1 MSGFLEDIAKLEA
14 VEFIGLAK
22 LLGVEL
28 LEGEELRPMGDIVDD
43 IMFKFS
49 KLNRKKRR
57 ELKKIVSAA
66 GGEIKNETENTK
78 TKRSFYTK
86 EV

>member
-28 LEGEELRPMGDIVDD
+28 LEGEELRPMGDIVED
-43 IMFKFS
+43 IMTKFS

-57 ELKKIVSAA
+57 ELKEIVRAA
-66 GGEIKNETENTK
+66 GRRIKK
-78 TKRSFYTK
+78 
-86 EV
+86 

>member
-1 MSGFLEDIAKLEA
+1 MRGFLEGIAKLEA

-28 LEGEELRPMGDIVDD
+28 LEGEELRPMGDIVED
-43 IMFKFS
+43 IMVKFS

-57 ELKKIVSAA
+57 ELKQIVRAA
-66 GGEIKNETENTK
+66 GRRIKK
-78 TKRSFYTK
+78 
-86 EV
+86 

>member
-14 VEFIGLAK
+14 VEFIGLAR

-28 LEGEELRPMGDIVDD
+28 LEGEELRSMEDIVDD
-43 IMFKFS
+43 VMVKFS

-57 ELKKIVSAA
+57 ELKEIVRAA
-66 GGEIKNETENTK
+66 GRRIKK
-78 TKRSFYTK
+78 
-86 EV
+86 

>member
-28 LEGEELRPMGDIVDD
+28 LEDEELRSMGDIVED
-43 IMFKFS
+43 IMAKFS

-57 ELKKIVSAA
+57 ELKEIVRAA
-66 GGEIKNETENTK
+66 GRRAKK
-78 TKRSFYTK
+78 
-86 EV
+86 

>member
-1 MSGFLEDIAKLEA
+1 MSGFLEDIAKLEP

-28 LEGEELRPMGDIVDD
+28 LEGEELRPMGDIVED
-43 IMFKFS
+43 IMAKFS

-57 ELKKIVSAA
+57 ELKEIVRAA
-66 GGEIKNETENTK
+66 GRRN
-78 TKRSFYTK
+78 
-86 EV
+86 

>member
-1 MSGFLEDIAKLEA
+1 MNKSSGFLEDIAKLEP

-28 LEGEELRPMGDIVDD
+28 LEGEELRPMGDIVED
-43 IMFKFS
+43 IMAKFS

-57 ELKKIVSAA
+57 ELEKIVRAA
-66 GGEIKNETENTK
+66 GR
-78 TKRSFYTK
+78 RS
-86 EV
+86 

>member
-1 MSGFLEDIAKLEA
+1 MNESSGFLEDIAKLEA

-28 LEGEELRPMGDIVDD
+28 LEGEELRPMGDIVED
-43 IMFKFS
+43 IMTKFS

-57 ELKKIVSAA
+57 ELKQIVRAA
-66 GGEIKNETENTK
+66 GRRIKK
-78 TKRSFYTK
+78 
-86 EV
+86 

>member
-28 LEGEELRPMGDIVDD
+28 LEGEELRPMGDIVED
-43 IMFKFS
+43 IMIKFS

-57 ELKKIVSAA
+57 ELKQIVCAA
-66 GGEIKNETENTK
+66 GR
-78 TKRSFYTK
+78 RSK
-86 EV
+86 K

>member
-28 LEGEELRPMGDIVDD
+28 LEDEELRPMGDIVDD
-43 IMFKFS
+43 VMVKFS

-57 ELKKIVSAA
+57 ELKKIVRAA
-66 GGEIKNETENTK
+66 GRRIKK
-78 TKRSFYTK
+78 
-86 EV
+86 

>member
-1 MSGFLEDIAKLEA
+1 MSKSSGFLEDIAKLEA

-28 LEGEELRPMGDIVDD
+28 LEGKGESEELRPMGDIVED
-43 IMFKFS
+43 IMVKFS

-57 ELKKIVSAA
+57 ELKQIVRAA
-66 GGEIKNETENTK
+66 GRRNKK
-78 TKRSFYTK
+78 
-86 EV
+86 

>member
-28 LEGEELRPMGDIVDD
+28 LEGEELRPMGDIVED
-43 IMFKFS
+43 IMTKFS

-57 ELKKIVSAA
+57 ELKQIVRAA
-66 GGEIKNETENTK
+66 GRRIKK
-78 TKRSFYTK
+78 
-86 EV
+86 

>member
-28 LEGEELRPMGDIVDD
+28 LEGEELRPMGDIVED
-43 IMFKFS
+43 IMIKFS

-57 ELKKIVSAA
+57 ELKEIVRAA
-66 GGEIKNETENTK
+66 GRRIKK
-78 TKRSFYTK
+78 
-86 EV
+86 

>member
-28 LEGEELRPMGDIVDD
+28 LEGEELRPMGDIVED
-43 IMFKFS
+43 IMVKFS

-57 ELKKIVSAA
+57 ELKQIVCAA
-66 GGEIKNETENTK
+66 GRRIKK
-78 TKRSFYTK
+78 
-86 EV
+86 

>member
-43 IMFKFS
+43 IMAKFS

-57 ELKKIVSAA
+57 ELKQIVCAA
-66 GGEIKNETENTK
+66 GRRIKK
-78 TKRSFYTK
+78 
-86 EV
+86 

>member
-28 LEGEELRPMGDIVDD
+28 LEGEELRPMGDIVED
-43 IMFKFS
+43 IMTKFS

-57 ELKKIVSAA
+57 ELKEIVRAA
-66 GGEIKNETENTK
+66 GRRTK
-78 TKRSFYTK
+78 K
-86 EV
+86 

>member
-28 LEGEELRPMGDIVDD
+28 LEGEELRPMGDIVED
-43 IMFKFS
+43 IMAKFS

-57 ELKKIVSAA
+57 ELKQIVRAA
-66 GGEIKNETENTK
+66 GRRIKK
-78 TKRSFYTK
+78 
-86 EV
+86 

>member
-28 LEGEELRPMGDIVDD
+28 LEGEELRPMGDIVED
-43 IMFKFS
+43 IMAKFS

-57 ELKKIVSAA
+57 ELKEIVRAA
-66 GGEIKNETENTK
+66 GRRIKK
-78 TKRSFYTK
+78 
-86 EV
+86 

>member
-43 IMFKFS
+43 IMVKFS

-57 ELKKIVSAA
+57 ELKEIVRAA
-66 GGEIKNETENTK
+66 GRRIKK
-78 TKRSFYTK
+78 
-86 EV
+86 

>member
-28 LEGEELRPMGDIVDD
+28 LEGEELRSMGDIVDD
-43 IMFKFS
+43 VMVKFS

-57 ELKKIVSAA
+57 ELKQIVRAA
-66 GGEIKNETENTK
+66 GRRIKK
-78 TKRSFYTK
+78 
-86 EV
+86 